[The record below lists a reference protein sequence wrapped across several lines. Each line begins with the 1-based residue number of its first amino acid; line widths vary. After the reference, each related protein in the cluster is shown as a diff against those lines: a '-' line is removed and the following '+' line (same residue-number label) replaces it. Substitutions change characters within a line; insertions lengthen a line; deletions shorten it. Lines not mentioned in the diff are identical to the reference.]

1 MTISQT
7 APVSPRALWTGRV
20 LSAVIVLF
28 MIFDGVIK
36 LPPLD
41 IVTQTMVPLGWPADP
56 NVARMLGIIG
66 LVSTALYALPRTS
79 VLGAILLTG
88 YRHQYACRQPAV
100 LAHAV
105 RGLSRHYPVG
115 RPVPAR
121 PQDARADPVH
131 PIGVAVAA
139 KALTSAVVRSTDR
152 IPHLR
157 VIAQGVWRRFPGRE
171 ERT

>member
-88 YRHQYACRQPAV
+88 YLGGAIATNMRVGSPLFSHTLFGVY
-100 LAHAV
+100 LGIILWG
-105 RGLSRHYPVG
+105 GLFLR
-115 RPVPAR
+115 
-121 PQDARADPVH
+121 DPRMRE
-131 PIGVAVAA
+131 
-139 KALTSAVVRSTDR
+139 L
-152 IPHLR
+152 IPFTR
-157 VIAQGVWRRFPGRE
+157 
-171 ERT
+171 